1 MLWQKIYDKLSSF
14 RNNSIFFYD
23 STPPVDVDNMNC
35 EKNIK
40 INFPLH
46 KVSSF
51 AVWFWTKIRNDPM
64 CIRIDLNSR
73 SWMSS
78 CWDRGMIRSIVS
90 FLGERSWNFRAPSFS
105 IGEKENRTAI
115 PWAYTDSIKINRPG
129 YSMRMY

>member
-51 AVWFWTKIRNDPM
+51 AV
-64 CIRIDLNSR
+64 
-73 SWMSS
+73 
-78 CWDRGMIRSIVS
+78 
-90 FLGERSWNFRAPSFS
+90 
-105 IGEKENRTAI
+105 
-115 PWAYTDSIKINRPG
+115 
-129 YSMRMY
+129 